1 MKKRI
6 RELQPPHKSSRI
18 TVAQAARAFRKVRG
32 DTPKAPLF
40 DEAELLQLADA
51 PPAQVI
57 VPGSPTSIA
66 AENSPSA
73 TKKPPRTRRR

>member
-6 RELQPPHKSSRI
+6 RELQPPHKSGRI

-40 DEAELLQLADA
+40 DEAELLQLADTPSA
-51 PPAQVI
+51 RVV
-57 VPGSPTSIA
+57 VPSSSTSIA
-66 AENSPSA
+66 AENSAPA
-73 TKKPPRTRRR
+73 VKKPPRPRRR